1 MKISRTISV
10 DLDVWQAAV
19 DAGVDRNAVCEKALK
34 DETARL
40 QRVQE
45 LTKPPE

>member
-10 DLDVWQAAV
+10 DLDVWKAAV
-19 DAGVDRNAVCEKALK
+19 DAGIDRNAVCEKALK
-34 DETARL
+34 DETD
-40 QRVQE
+40 RVNRMRE

>member
-19 DAGVDRNAVCEKALK
+19 DAGIDRNTVCEKALK
-34 DETARL
+34 GATTDAKKKA
-40 QRVQE
+40 V
-45 LTKPPE
+45 KND

>member
-19 DAGVDRNAVCEKALK
+19 DAGIDRNAVCEKALK
-34 DETARL
+34 EATAEAKKNRGDN
-40 QRVQE
+40 
-45 LTKPPE
+45 